1 MDPNWSTRRTFERF
15 LYDYLI
21 KRNMH
26 QTAEVFRY
34 ESNLQLDPCASSSDA
49 MNVPKGFLE
58 EWWSLNYDF
67 DSFRAWLQVQD
78 THGLEAAQGCNASQ
92 EAGCSM
98 NVEAMTQL
106 PNNFTPVETFSIG
119 GNSIPS
125 HVMGELPLFSLLYS
139 QQELSGQLSQFFSPF
154 SHQAISG
161 ELSQL
166 LLPFSQ
172 GELLTSTRA
181 DNVTSACIEVEPS
194 IQNTSKPQYTGFSE
208 ETDPVLENLINTF
221 WLFDQDQPS
230 LFNDSTAGE
239 INRNMENLLA
249 HGEGNN
255 DRNELVGSQPTLR
268 DGDKTSKAS
277 DFSSNF

>member
-1 MDPNWSTRRTFERF
+1 
-15 LYDYLI
+15 
-21 KRNMH
+21 
-26 QTAEVFRY
+26 
-34 ESNLQLDPCASSSDA
+34 
-49 MNVPKGFLE
+49 
-58 EWWSLNYDF
+58 
-67 DSFRAWLQVQD
+67 
-78 THGLEAAQGCNASQ
+78 
-92 EAGCSM
+92 
-98 NVEAMTQL
+98 MTQL
-106 PNNFTPVETFSIG
+106 PNNFTP
-119 GNSIPS
+119 
-125 HVMGELPLFSLLYS
+125 
-139 QQELSGQLSQFFSPF
+139 
-154 SHQAISG
+154 AISG

-172 GELLTSTRA
+172 GELLTSTTRA
-181 DNVTSACIEVEPS
+181 DNVASACIEVEPS

-255 DRNELVGSQPTLR
+255 DRNELVGSQPALR

>member
-106 PNNFTPVETFSIG
+106 PNNFTP
-119 GNSIPS
+119 
-125 HVMGELPLFSLLYS
+125 
-139 QQELSGQLSQFFSPF
+139 
-154 SHQAISG
+154 
-161 ELSQL
+161 
-166 LLPFSQ
+166 

>member
-125 HVMGELPLFSLLYS
+125 H
-139 QQELSGQLSQFFSPF
+139 
-154 SHQAISG
+154 
-161 ELSQL
+161 
-166 LLPFSQ
+166 
-172 GELLTSTRA
+172 
-181 DNVTSACIEVEPS
+181 
-194 IQNTSKPQYTGFSE
+194 